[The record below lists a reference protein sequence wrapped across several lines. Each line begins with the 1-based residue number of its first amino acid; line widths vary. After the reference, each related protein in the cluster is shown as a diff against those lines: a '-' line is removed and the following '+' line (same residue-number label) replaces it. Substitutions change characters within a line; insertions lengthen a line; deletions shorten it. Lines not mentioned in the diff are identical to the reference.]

1 AHKNGMPPIAKRKA
15 KKRRLLC
22 RGRPKGPMKRPRL
35 EVFGLPLAGPSGRN
49 SSEDS
54 SDEED
59 CQEVV
64 AAEWPVQ
71 LGQCLGGFR
80 LESELDR
87 KQNCCIAGCTLELS
101 GPAKVPLCKLRCGLY
116 ELRPGSGALDSVC
129 TGHAAA
135 AAVGCELAAS
145 HGPGPAP
152 APEARVC
159 LLCKCS
165 CLTYGVACIRH
176 SVPVPSGLFLNDCSG
191 AGGSV
196 RLCSSCAHVDAIESE
211 SGSATSATVFHFACR
226 RCHSNLIGGGSLA
239 IEQQLAGEAKD
250 ANEKDNSLLISS
262 KLDVDDDEVGGY
274 FAELP
279 SSGVPAPP
287 PPQPPVSLSADSLEA
302 SVLSEQRRRR
312 RIQLARSFSAGL
324 HAASRTDLERRL
336 ADRLLDLPDNVWDR
350 HSTDCSATS
359 TSGLAFGPGCRL
371 FPDRLVSADFQS
383 PLVALD
389 GSVVELRPRLSERCP
404 VVRLHLGGSVA
415 DYVELRLSAD
425 SGSGA
430 SLTVPLPA
438 AVAEIAC
445 VYLRCLL
452 GELPD
457 LSLCGGVSGS
467 GGRRRHSRRCQV
479 LMLDRDAACCLACRR
494 LAVQQRQVLTT
505 ADSTTATK
513 DAAAPSCSSAPFLEP
528 PVEPSLR
535 RLRCLVDLCG
545 RCSALEPGSDLCLL
559 LGHSLK
565 AALVARQGAQLA
577 GARLPPLTCHSRV
590 LQLAAGLLCT
600 LGSRAYSLVT
610 LNLPLGLP
618 SAGELAGCHLSDD
631 LLTVLRHRDQ
641 ELESAKRSGFRVVDA
656 GTAASQTVGSH
667 NSTTVSNRR
676 MSVKRVQVTIP

>member
-1 AHKNGMPPIAKRKA
+1 ASLQAP
-15 KKRRLLC
+15 
-22 RGRPKGPMKRPRL
+22 
-35 EVFGLPLAGPSGRN
+35 
-49 SSEDS
+49 
-54 SDEED
+54 
-59 CQEVV
+59 
-64 AAEWPVQ
+64 
-71 LGQCLGGFR
+71 
-80 LESELDR
+80 
-87 KQNCCIAGCTLELS
+87 
-101 GPAKVPLCKLRCGLY
+101 
-116 ELRPGSGALDSVC
+116 LRPVRAPAGQRRPGLRFAPGTQPPQLC
-129 TGHAAA
+129 
-135 AAVGCELAAS
+135 GCELAAPRT
-145 HGPGPAP
+145 GRAR
-152 APEARVC
+152 AARPEARVC

-176 SVPVPSGLFLNDCSG
+176 SVPVPSGLFLKRLQWRRRLSPPSFTLLVG
-191 AGGSV
+191 AV
-196 RLCSSCAHVDAIESE
+196 
-211 SGSATSATVFHFACR
+211 TQ
-226 RCHSNLIGGGSLA
+226 NLIGGGSLA

-274 FAELP
+274 FGRIAVQRGTCEPLFKLP
-279 SSGVPAPP
+279 QVPAPP

-350 HSTDCSATS
+350 HSNRLLSDVKRRVWLSAPAAACSRI
-359 TSGLAFGPGCRL
+359 GW
-371 FPDRLVSADFQS
+371 S
-383 PLVALD
+383 PPISKVHWSPLD

-430 SLTVPLPA
+430 SLTPSPRLPA
-438 AVAEIAC
+438 FI
-445 VYLRCLL
+445 LRCLL

-479 LMLDRDAACCLACRR
+479 LMLDRDAACCLA
-494 LAVQQRQVLTT
+494 LSPA
-505 ADSTTATK
+505 SS
-513 DAAAPSCSSAPFLEP
+513 AAAAGPDDGRFDNGYEGCCRAKLFVGAVPRAASRAFTAASSMP
-528 PVEPSLR
+528 
-535 RLRCLVDLCG
+535 
-545 RCSALEPGSDLCLL
+545 ALEPGSDLCLL

-676 MSVKRVQVTIP
+676 MSVKRVQVTILDLDSVVQLRTSEGKY